1 MHQVYHYIDRER
13 AVRRRSRVGT
23 VSDQEA
29 IGEAVA
35 RTVRA
40 LRAGHGWSLDELAG
54 RAGVS
59 KGVLVGLEQG
69 RGNPNLGTLI
79 RISDALGVPLTRLVQ
94 VEEQPPIRM
103 FPPDRHVVL
112 WEGERGGTGTLLGGS
127 DPRPSLE
134 MWRWELRPGEV
145 RESDAH
151 VPGTKEI
158 VYVERGALTL
168 EVDGRS
174 DVVTAGAAAV
184 FVGDRPHAYANRG
197 KDDVHFIM
205 AVLDL

>member
-1 MHQVYHYIDRER
+1 M
-13 AVRRRSRVGT
+13 
-23 VSDQEA
+23 SDQDA

-94 VEEQPPIRM
+94 VEEHPPVRV
-103 FPPDRHVVL
+103 FPPERHVVL
-112 WEGERGGTGTLLGGS
+112 WEGPAGGTGTLLGGS

-134 MWRWELRPGEV
+134 LWRWELRPGEI
-145 RESDAH
+145 RDSDAH

-158 VYVERGALTL
+158 VYVQEGVLTL
-168 EVDGRS
+168 TVDGRS
-174 DVVTAGAAAV
+174 DVIRPGTAAV
-184 FVGDRPHAYANRG
+184 FVGDRPHSYGNTGENDLRF
-197 KDDVHFIM
+197 VL
-205 AVLDL
+205 AVMDL